1 MPDKH
6 AVQLAKVLEDEIAT
20 GELSPGTRL
29 EEVALAER
37 FGVSRTPIREALHLL
52 SASGLID
59 LRPRRGAVVASLSLE
74 RLLQMFEVMAEME
87 ATCARLAARRMT
99 LEERKALEHQHLV
112 CGKSSAS
119 GDSDYYYE
127 ENARYHTLICNGAH
141 NNFLADE
148 VQRLRRR
155 LQPYRR
161 LQLRLEGR
169 IDASFAEHTGISE
182 AIVAGAEEKAAEV
195 MRQHVSIQANRF
207 GDWLTLT
214 NAEKLVAENYD

>member
-6 AVQLAKVLEDEIAT
+6 ANQLAKVLEDEIAS
-20 GELSPGTRL
+20 GALPPGTRL

-59 LRPRRGAVVASLSLE
+59 LRPRRGAIVASLSLE

-87 ATCARLAARRMT
+87 ATSARLAALRMT
-99 LEERKALEHQHLV
+99 IEERKALEHQHLV

-119 GDSDYYYE
+119 GDGDYYYE
-127 ENARYHTLICNGAH
+127 ENASFHTLICNGAH
-141 NNFLADE
+141 NAFLADE

-169 IDASFAEHTGISE
+169 IDASFAEHTAITE
-182 AIVAGAEEKAAEV
+182 AIIAGEEERAADV
-195 MRQHVSIQANRF
+195 MRKHVSIQASRF

-214 NAEKLVAENYD
+214 NAEKLVAENND